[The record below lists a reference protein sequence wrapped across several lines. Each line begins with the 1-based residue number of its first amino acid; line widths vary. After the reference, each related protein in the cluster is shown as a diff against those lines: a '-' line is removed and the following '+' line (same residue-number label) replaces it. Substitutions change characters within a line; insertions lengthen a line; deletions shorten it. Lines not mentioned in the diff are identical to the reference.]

1 MVSARSFAVRC
12 PHREIASARLPQH
25 DKMDAASMRSTIP
38 ASLPQVLVAM
48 AILALTSSANGQG
61 ASEEQ
66 AIRKVIT
73 DFVDAI
79 DRSDIKAFEAL
90 FTDDA
95 DFVVITGK
103 YLKGR
108 TEIVTYH
115 AQLLTGSFKGSHLDI
130 TSTDIRFLRPDV
142 AIARVATKR
151 TENEGK
157 EMRTSFPIFVLTRR
171 ADKWL

>member
-1 MVSARSFAVRC
+1 
-12 PHREIASARLPQH
+12 
-25 DKMDAASMRSTIP
+25 MDAASMRWTIR
-38 ASLPQVLVAM
+38 ASLPRVLVAV
-48 AILALTSSANGQG
+48 ALLALTGPANGRG
-61 ASEEQ
+61 ATDDQ

-73 DFVDAI
+73 GFVDAI
-79 DRSDIKAFEAL
+79 NRNDIKAFEAL

-103 YLKGR
+103 YLKGL

-115 AQLLTGSFKGSHLDI
+115 AELFTGSFKGSHLDI

-171 ADKWL
+171 ADKWLITAVQNTLTSGPPIPPVGTAK